1 MASFF
6 CHAVAVT
13 KRGRLERIV
22 RGPDWTKAEPLTRNA
37 DAAADPTKAAKRSNE
52 GECARARAVRVA
64 GGGYGETKPR
74 KH

>member
-1 MASFF
+1 VASFF

-13 KRGRLERIV
+13 KRGRRERIV
-22 RGPDWTKAEPLTRNA
+22 RGPDWTKPEPLTRNA

-64 GGGYGETKPR
+64 GGGPAVKKTPKY
-74 KH
+74 